1 MDKEFLNKVVCQM
14 VSETKINPTQSSIT
28 FPFPLSRFYRRMGNN
43 VIDKLSFNPCSVNIY
58 TYPFLFS
65 TYNPAFDSTFSSSFS
80 DHCKVIYSVKK
91 EDEVYYMWKEYKI
104 CIDVLFSQIP
114 FLSQLPNL
122 EI

>member
-58 TYPFLFS
+58 ITPFYFQHLTQLSIQHFHLLFL
-65 TYNPAFDSTFSSSFS
+65 
-80 DHCKVIYSVKK
+80 IIVK
-91 EDEVYYMWKEYKI
+91 
-104 CIDVLFSQIP
+104 
-114 FLSQLPNL
+114 
-122 EI
+122 

>member
-1 MDKEFLNKVVCQM
+1 
-14 VSETKINPTQSSIT
+14 
-28 FPFPLSRFYRRMGNN
+28 MGNN
-43 VIDKLSFNPCSVNIY
+43 VVDKLPFNPCSVNIY

-65 TYNPAFDSTFSSSFS
+65 TFNPTFDSTFSSSFS

-104 CIDVLFSQIP
+104 SIDVLFSQIP